1 MNINYQNVIEEI
13 RALKNEILDNKRKEY
28 AINMMKNSVL
38 AGFMED
44 NEIINIK
51 IEEMLYYKAS
61 DVIDE
66 VLKLLEAGKVK

>member
-1 MNINYQNVIEEI
+1 MINYQNVIEEI

-38 AGFMED
+38 AGFMEE

-51 IEEMLYYKAS
+51 IEEMSYYKAS